1 MIDVVIIQ
9 EHKLRKNTLR
19 GLDNKLMDG
28 YKSSFL
34 KVTSGEKNWV
44 HPNITDKDKWK
55 FYYSVNALVRLV
67 LIRLEWI
74 EGGKIG

>member
-9 EHKLRKNTLR
+9 EHKLRKNSLR

-28 YKSSFL
+28 YKSLFL
-34 KVTSGEKNWV
+34 KAASGEKSWV
-44 HPNITDKDKWK
+44 HPNITDKGKWK